1 MDQAKLHFIAAGAF
15 FVAAIINFLTNNIS
29 LGAACT
35 ALGTAFIA
43 VGSSHRRS
51 LQSAPTPLE
60 LSGAQQREV
69 QSLIDGDREVEAV
82 KRVREETGARLLE
95 AKRYVDQL
103 KSSRL
108 P

>member
-1 MDQAKLHFIAAGAF
+1 MDQAKLYFIAAGAF
-15 FVAAIINFLTNNIS
+15 FVAAIINFLTDNIY

-35 ALGTAFIA
+35 ALGTTFIA

-60 LSGAQQREV
+60 LSGAQQRGV
-69 QSLIDGDREVEAV
+69 QALIDGGREVEAV
-82 KRVREETGARLLE
+82 KRVREHTGAGLLE
-95 AKRYVDQL
+95 AKRCVDRL

>member
-1 MDQAKLHFIAAGAF
+1 MDQAKLYFIAAGAF
-15 FVAAIINFLTNNIS
+15 FVAAIINFLTDNIS

-43 VGSSHRRS
+43 IGSSHRRS
-51 LQSAPTPLE
+51 LRSAPTPLE
-60 LSGAQQREV
+60 LSEAQQREV
-69 QSLIDGDREVEAV
+69 QALIDGGQEVEAI
-82 KRVREETGARLLE
+82 KRVRDKTGAGLLE
-95 AKRYVDQL
+95 AKRYVDRL